1 MVKTTSN
8 FGPRKPIRKVKRF
21 HTAKAYTNLIDT
33 TWSIK
38 KIKTSFLDDILIS
51 IKRSGEEHKQFVLNC
66 PKHLDEENHRIY
78 LPKCHFSKFKVD
90 WLGYHISQS
99 GILPIESKISR
110 SLESSKTSILS
121 RLGTLH

>member
-1 MVKTTSN
+1 MTGKYSFET
-8 FGPRKPIRKVKRF
+8 RF
-21 HTAKAYTNLIDT
+21 HGFNGRPADFPRAIDKTLIGL
-33 TWSIK
+33 K
-38 KIKTSFLDDILIS
+38 KTYSFLDDILIS
-51 IKRSGEEHKQFVLNC
+51 IKRSEEEHKHFVLNC
-66 PKHLDEENHRIY
+66 LKHLDEENHRIY
-78 LPKCHFSKFKVD
+78 LPKCHFSKFKID